1 MMFSIVIHMNVMKTN
16 SRDRDEYTIS
26 YSMSEGYM
34 FSRSRCETTRKLSST
49 NNYYIWFSK

>member
-1 MMFSIVIHMNVMKTN
+1 MMFSIVIHMYFIRTY
-16 SRDRDEYTIS
+16 SRNRNGYTIFHS
-26 YSMSEGYM
+26 TSEGYM